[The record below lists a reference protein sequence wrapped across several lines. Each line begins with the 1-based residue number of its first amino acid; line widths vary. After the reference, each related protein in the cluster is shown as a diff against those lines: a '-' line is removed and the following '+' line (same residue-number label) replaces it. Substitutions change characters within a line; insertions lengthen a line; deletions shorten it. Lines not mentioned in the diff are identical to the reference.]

1 MARTQLA
8 TGDRYPEGSEACVYC
23 GEISADYVYDHD
35 ELIMC
40 RDAQACE
47 ARLAR
52 QAESRHYHLD
62 DYPLA
67 LDVLAA
73 VANAR
78 DLSAIGYEPTESGAF
93 VNWDRLGDSWLS
105 TTEQATVAIARGI
118 ALAERQG
125 LPARV
130 SPAIQRALA
139 ELTEMC
145 GHCIYDHPA
154 GSRCPADD
162 FEVGP

>member
-1 MARTQLA
+1 MAQTPLA
-8 TGDRYPEGSEACVYC
+8 THERYPEGSEDCAYC
-23 GEISADYVYDHD
+23 GETSTDYVYDAD

-40 RDAQACE
+40 RDSRACE

-52 QAESRHYHLD
+52 RAESRHYHLD
-62 DYPLA
+62 DYPLT

-93 VNWDRLGDSWLS
+93 INWDRLGASWLS
-105 TTEQATVAIARGI
+105 SSEQATVAIARGI

-130 SPAIQRALA
+130 SPAIRRALA
-139 ELTEMC
+139 DLA
-145 GHCIYDHPA
+145 A
-154 GSRCPADD
+154 GAS
-162 FEVGP
+162 